1 MVVSV
6 KGNDDVRFYIVLLII
21 QIILSIIYAVYI
33 IIDERKK
40 WQKREFF
47 KYTLYYE
54 MDYFL
59 YIDVVKKMRIVI
71 FKKRVE
77 LLFLSVLVILR
88 RIFVWKKN

>member
-47 KYTLYYE
+47 KYTLYYK

-59 YIDVVKKMRIVI
+59 YIDMVKKMRIVI
-71 FKKRVE
+71 FKKMVE
-77 LLFLSVLVILR
+77 LFFLSVLVILR

>member
-59 YIDVVKKMRIVI
+59 YIDMVKKLRIVI
-71 FKKRVE
+71 FKKMVE
-77 LLFLSVLVILR
+77 LFFLSVLVILR

>member
-6 KGNDDVRFYIVLLII
+6 RGNDDVRFYIVLLII

-47 KYTLYYE
+47 KYTLRYE
-54 MDYFL
+54 MEYFL
-59 YIDVVKKMRIVI
+59 YIDMVKKMRIVL

-77 LLFLSVLVILR
+77 LFFLSVLVILR

>member
-1 MVVSV
+1 MR
-6 KGNDDVRFYIVLLII
+6 KNNDIRFYVVLLII
-21 QIILSIIYAVYI
+21 QVILSIIYGVYI

-40 WQKREFF
+40 WQEREFF
-47 KYTLYYE
+47 KYTLRYE

-59 YIDVVKKMRIVI
+59 YIDMVKKMRIVL

-77 LLFLSVLVILR
+77 LFFLSVLVILR